1 MSVSKAV
8 LAGYGE
14 SDGVA
19 NVVLVIEDQE
29 STEAGDEV
37 GNTGKHIISVKYM
50 YDGAW
55 GGTERNL
62 RGNTFVECIQSQ
74 CIYFVVEGVYTCTTA
89 VGWI

>member
-1 MSVSKAV
+1 MSVSEAV

-19 NVVLVIEDQE
+19 NAVLVIEDQE

-37 GNTGKHIISVKYM
+37 GNTGKHHISELSVM
-50 YDGAW
+50 VHAC

-62 RGNTFVECIQSQ
+62 RGNTL
-74 CIYFVVEGVYTCTTA
+74 
-89 VGWI
+89 